1 MTETFTMSF
10 AADNVVAQRA
20 HIGVVASG
28 DMELLLEPRSSGA
41 QVRVIT
47 TVSGHRKTWEA
58 VLTRFFE
65 RHPYAVAIEINDHG
79 ATPGVV
85 WLRLEQALELAL
97 KEFPCR

>member
-1 MTETFTMSF
+1 MTETFTLSF
-10 AADNVVAQRA
+10 PASNPVAQRA

-28 DMELLLEPRSSGA
+28 DMELLLEPAAAGT
-41 QVRVIT
+41 QVCVVT
-47 TVSGHRKTWEA
+47 LVSGHRKTWEA

-65 RHPYAVAIEINDHG
+65 RHPYAVTIEINDHG

-97 KEFPCR
+97 KESPCA